1 MNCTVKINVTFTQLV
16 EFNESTYFTLQI
28 LDKRV
33 KAAQ

>member
-1 MNCTVKINVTFTQLV
+1 MNCTVKMYGTFIQLV